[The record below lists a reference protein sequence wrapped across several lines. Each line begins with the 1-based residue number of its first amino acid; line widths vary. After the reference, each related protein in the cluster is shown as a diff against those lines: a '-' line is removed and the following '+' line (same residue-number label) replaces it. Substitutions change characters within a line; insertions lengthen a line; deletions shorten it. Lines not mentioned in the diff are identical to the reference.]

1 METTGQQILLAA
13 RSDKLR
19 TYSIPGGNN
28 TPSTTYAFN
37 RTGCRQLGTT
47 FSHAKGTAAHEFR
60 GDEKRLIARILGHIF
75 CRGYNNLRLLKNG
88 ILNAYILR
96 FSKSVSFFA
105 GLWVLIPV
113 V

>member
-28 TPSTTYAFN
+28 TPLPLTH
-37 RTGCRQLGTT
+37 L
-47 FSHAKGTAAHEFR
+47 TAQGAASLAPPFLIQKALPLTNFG

-75 CRGYNNLRLLKNG
+75 GLGKQLPSVAQKRH
-88 ILNAYILR
+88 
-96 FSKSVSFFA
+96 SKCVYSQIF
-105 GLWVLIPV
+105 
-113 V
+113 

>member
-75 CRGYNNLRLLKNG
+75 GLGKQLPSVAQKRH
-88 ILNAYILR
+88 
-96 FSKSVSFFA
+96 SKCVYSQIF
-105 GLWVLIPV
+105 
-113 V
+113 